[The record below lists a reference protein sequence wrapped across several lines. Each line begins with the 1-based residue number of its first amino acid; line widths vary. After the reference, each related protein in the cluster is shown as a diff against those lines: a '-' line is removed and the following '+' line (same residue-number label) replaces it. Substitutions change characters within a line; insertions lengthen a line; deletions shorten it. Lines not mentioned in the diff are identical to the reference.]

1 MVIVSTLAIEEGI
14 QNIGTGKRFVDCT
27 PELVEE
33 IITDIQEGRTPK
45 SIQGAFLG
53 ALFYKVPTIDEIR
66 IEEIGS
72 MNCLRLSSAFIN
84 AFLSDTPIEIQG
96 FAKSL
101 LDRIDLSKGE
111 AQRLG
116 LFLMQTH
123 NDFVRGFFASILRI
137 KYETIEEYLGLME
150 AIEATD
156 GLPEPRRITEPNVIQ
171 IAEPF
176 DGTNRSFLLTPF
188 IIEAL
193 NGKGFKSLCM
203 CGESAGPKFGNNLLG
218 LGRAT
223 GQEFY
228 MGFSRTLEIPDSGLY
243 LSQND
248 LFPAL
253 TKWQRIRR
261 EIKKRPFLAT
271 VEKLI
276 NPFDAQIGLF
286 SSFHGRYSEM
296 ILDVGLQHGFKKVVG
311 VFKALEGGLTP
322 SMARPVHI
330 TIATQNSRGVVQK
343 ETHKFTPEDFG
354 FTTTKMVNLENPTP
368 LENANMIQKYLES
381 PDQMP
386 APERE
391 HIEYT
396 KAVYARVAEL
406 LE

>member
-1 MVIVSTLAIEEGI
+1 MSILAIEEGI
-14 QNIGTGKRFVDCT
+14 QNIGTGKRPVDCT
-27 PELVEE
+27 PELVQE
-33 IITDIQEGRTPK
+33 IITDIQEDRAPK

-53 ALFYKVPTIDEIR
+53 ALFFKTPTTEEIR
-66 IEEIGS
+66 LEEVGS
-72 MNCLRLSSAFIN
+72 YHCLRSSSAFIN

-101 LDRIDLSKGE
+101 LDRINLSKGE

-116 LFLMQTH
+116 LFLMQTR

-156 GLPEPRRITEPNVIQ
+156 GLPEPRRVTDVNVIQ
-171 IAEPF
+171 LAEPF
-176 DGTNRSFLLTPF
+176 DGTNRSLLLTPF

-193 NGKGFKSLCM
+193 KNQGYKSLCM
-203 CGESAGPKFGNNLLG
+203 CGESSGPKFGNNLLG
-218 LGRAT
+218 LGKAM

-228 MGFSRTLEIPDSGLY
+228 MGFLRTLDIPDSGLF

-296 ILDVGLQHGFKKVVG
+296 ILDVGLEHGFTKVVG

-330 TIATQNSRGVVQK
+330 TIATKNSRGIIQK
-343 ETHKFTPEDFG
+343 DTHKFIPEDFG
-354 FTTTKMVNLENPTP
+354 YTTKKMENLENPTAQ
-368 LENANMIQKYLES
+368 ENAELIKKYLET
-381 PDQMP
+381 PDQISVS
-386 APERE
+386 ERE

-396 KAVYARVAEL
+396 KAVYTRVAEL
-406 LE
+406 LK